1 MARSLADI
9 PIDIVIPT
17 AFVCIVYWM
26 VGLRATAFVQHLL
39 SVLLVVLT
47 SNSLGLLISALS
59 NDLKQA
65 QAFAS
70 VLTLALMLLGG
81 FYLAVP
87 AWALSWSR
95 WVSFINQGY
104 SLVVKVLGFAPAGD
118 CALSDAKPSDASSQ
132 LQYPHDVS
140 LPCDGGSGPALC
152 SLRASPRFSGIEWA
166 IQPGVHAGVLIAMI
180 FALRIGTY
188 VALRFNL

>member
-1 MARSLADI
+1 MARTLADV

-17 AFVCIVYWM
+17 AFECIVYWM

-118 CALSDAKPSDASSQ
+118 CALSDAR
-132 LQYPHDVS
+132 
-140 LPCDGGSGPALC
+140 PA
-152 SLRASPRFSGIEWA
+152 
-166 IQPGVHAGVLIAMI
+166 V
-180 FALRIGTY
+180 
-188 VALRFNL
+188 